1 MHGLALTFGRRRVL
15 GMAAALLGLAV
26 AAPGTRA
33 QTNEQ
38 AEQAV
43 RQLVEGIIT
52 VLSDELDSEAELK
65 QLGQVIA
72 DEADLDALGQLSLGR
87 YRRQLNDQQQ
97 EEYRALFRQLM
108 LRKFAGYLN
117 AYAGRDLGAPD
128 ALFDIT
134 GSRTVSDGD
143 ILVESRILPPSQQ
156 PLDVTWRVRERNA
169 QPMVIDV
176 IVEQASLLITQ
187 RNEFASVIAQQG
199 IDGFL
204 ADLRE
209 RLQGG

>member
-1 MHGLALTFGRRRVL
+1 MHGPALTFGRRRVL
-15 GMAAALLGLAV
+15 GVALVLLGLAV

-43 RQLVEGIIT
+43 RQLVEGIIQ

-72 DEADLDALGQLSLGR
+72 EEADLDALGRLSLGR
-87 YRRQLNDQQQ
+87 YRRQLNEQQQQ
-97 EEYRALFRQLM
+97 EYHELFRQLM

-117 AYAGRDLGAPD
+117 AYAGRDLGAPGE
-128 ALFDIT
+128 LFEIT
-134 GSRTVSDGD
+134 GSRTVSGGD
-143 ILVESRILPPSQQ
+143 ALVESRILPPSQP
-156 PLDVTWRVRERNA
+156 PLDVTWRVRQRDE

-187 RNEFASVIAQQG
+187 RNEFASVIAQKG

-204 ADLRE
+204 ADLRQ
-209 RLQGG
+209 RLQSS